1 MKTRMLWMAL
11 LMAVSI
17 HAQGGEGNI
26 AYIGPIS
33 PDELSIRK
41 VVSDWDAGKL
51 EGAMVS
57 DWTQSEAFGT
67 KATTGGSGNLPSGK
81 TLKWK
86 QGIYKVDSALG
97 NNQKIIFPEIKS
109 LKPGDAM
116 LFHMKM
122 KAKAYHHHR
131 YIGDRKGIKQV
142 FVDGELLPSDH
153 KKLEAG
159 EYDLLLVYIHKK
171 PHKDGIPFTVASAL
185 SGQVL
190 PSLEFSLPEMGG
202 TIELPAY
209 GNGVVE
215 FAVTDKQGGKKPCRL
230 YVYNEK
236 GEPQYDDTCPD
247 CFETF
252 TCDGIAKLFLPEG
265 KYTYTV
271 ESGKEF
277 VNAKGTFEIV
287 NGKTVGI
294 AATLER
300 FSNVNADGWYAAD
313 LHNHTSIGRTPL
325 LMESENIHIA
335 YVPWWWIN
343 PPMGRTSAKEL
354 LDYEPLVKLPNNRF
368 IDTRVGE
375 DERWDATLMFFGM
388 PEEIEIP
395 NASWSSP
402 PSVHFAKEFGK
413 IDGVWVHL
421 DHMFWWQTPAIL
433 ASGELDSIEVLNNNF
448 VHGGMNNTE
457 AWGKPRD
464 MEKYAGPWGNAEYQ
478 QDIYFKILNSGLRI
492 PPAAGSAACVGGG
505 PFGYNRVYA
514 QVEGD
519 LTYKKWWKALREGKC
534 FITNGPLLRTKA
546 NGQLPGH
553 VFKAGGK
560 LSIATEMELAARE
573 NMTEIQIIKNGDVVA
588 SVPYADWKNGTQLPE
603 VEFEKSGWF
612 VIRALTDNAMS
623 YRMAMTGPYY
633 VEIGKIPSFVKKED
647 VKFFLDWAKE
657 AAEQNI
663 APTEEERA
671 LFDKY
676 AEETI
681 RFWEELHQSVS
692 GN

>member
-1 MKTRMLWMAL
+1 MKKMLGGLML
-11 LMAVSI
+11 LMAV
-17 HAQGGEGNI
+17 AACAKEGQGNI
-26 AYIGPIS
+26 AYIGPVS
-33 PDELSIRK
+33 PDVISIRK
-41 VVSDWDAGKL
+41 VVSDWREGKL
-51 EGAMVS
+51 PGAMSS
-57 DWTQSEAFGT
+57 DWKLS
-67 KATTGGSGNLPSGK
+67 GGR
-81 TLKWK
+81 TLHWK
-86 QGIYKVDSALG
+86 RGVYTVDPALG
-97 NNQKIIFPEIKS
+97 NNQKLVFPEVAS

-122 KAKAYHHHR
+122 KTGVYRHHR

-159 EYDLLLVYIHKK
+159 EYDLLLVYIHKR
-171 PHKDGIPFTVASAL
+171 PHKEGIPFTVASAL

-190 PSLEFSLPEMGG
+190 PELEFSLPETGG
-202 TIELPAY
+202 MIELPAY

-215 FAVTDKQGGKKPCRL
+215 FNVTDRKGGKKPCRL
-230 YVYNEK
+230 YVYNEQ

-252 TCDGIAKLFLPEG
+252 TCGGSAKLFLPEG
-265 KYTYTV
+265 KYTYTI
-271 ESGKEF
+271 ESGKEY
-277 VNAKGTFEIV
+277 VNAEGAVEIQ
-287 NGKTVGI
+287 NGKTVEI
-294 AATLER
+294 AAMLER
-300 FSNVNADGWYAAD
+300 FSNINADGWYAAD
-313 LHNHTSIGRTPL
+313 LHNHTSIERTPL

-343 PPMGRTSAKEL
+343 PPMGRTSEKSL
-354 LDYEPLVKLPNNRF
+354 LEYEPVVRLPNNRF

-388 PEEIEIP
+388 PEEVEIP

-402 PSVHFAKEFGK
+402 PSAHFAKTFGK

-421 DHMFWWQTPAIL
+421 DHLFWWQTPAIL

-464 MEKYAGPWGNAEYQ
+464 LEKYGGTWGNAEYQ
-478 QDIYFKILNSGLRI
+478 QEVYFKILNCGLRI

-514 QVEGD
+514 RVEGE
-519 LTYKKWWKALREGKC
+519 LTYEKWWQALREGRV

-546 NGQLPGH
+546 NGELPGH
-553 VFKAGGK
+553 VFRADET
-560 LSIATEMELAARE
+560 LSIAVEFELAARE
-573 NMTEIQIIKNGDVVA
+573 NIAEIQIVKNGSVVA
-588 SVPYADWKNGTQLPE
+588 SLSADDWKAGKPLPE
-603 VEFEKSGWF
+603 ATFDKSGWF
-612 VIRALTDNAMS
+612 LVRVLTDNPGT

-633 VEIGKIPSFVKKED
+633 VEIGDAPNFIDIDD
-647 VKFFLDWAKE
+647 VKFFLGWAKE

-663 APTEEERA
+663 APTAEERA
-671 LFDKY
+671 LFDAY
-676 AEETI
+676 AQESI
-681 RFWEELHQSVS
+681 RFWEELCEAAK
-692 GN
+692 